1 MSLNCRHSGKGGVS
15 ELDRSGRAGAG
26 AGTDKRWPLEE
37 IPPSSTFHQ
46 GRSTGLGETIR
57 ELVSE
62 SLAGEEYGRTWM
74 GPEREKTHVP
84 LNTSRGLWYREGS
97 DRGTGSST
105 AAGQTFSSPPPS
117 DTRLTFGPSGLE
129 GREGDYAQA
138 LTTWTPPLLPPHQ
151 ACPGCD
157 SCFHVFSGQR

>member
-1 MSLNCRHSGKGGVS
+1 MFLSTHPEVSGIGKAQTGG
-15 ELDRSGRAGAG
+15 
-26 AGTDKRWPLEE
+26 
-37 IPPSSTFHQ
+37 Q
-46 GRSTGLGETIR
+46 GHPQLLGK
-57 ELVSE
+57 LSP
-62 SLAGEEYGRTWM
+62 A
-74 GPEREKTHVP
+74 
-84 LNTSRGLWYREGS
+84 
-97 DRGTGSST
+97 
-105 AAGQTFSSPPPS
+105 PPPS